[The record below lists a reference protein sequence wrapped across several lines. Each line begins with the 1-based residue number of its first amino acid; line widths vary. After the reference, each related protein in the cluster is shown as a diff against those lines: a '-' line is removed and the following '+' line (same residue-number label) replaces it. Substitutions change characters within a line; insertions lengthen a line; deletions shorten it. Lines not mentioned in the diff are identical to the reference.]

1 MFSVDFTLQNFE
13 YFLLILTR
21 ISMFVVVAP
30 FFNTRNTPVRVKIGF
45 SAIVSLM
52 LYFVVDFSALNYST
66 VVGCA
71 FLVVREALT
80 TTDNSLFIVISYALG
95 FSTGTYIGGLIS
107 NRYIKGYMSVYVISD
122 KYEKLVSVL
131 RDNEFGVSTINIKG
145 MNNDK
150 VMLLIQINSSS
161 LDKLKSIINKYDSKA
176 FVIINDTKYVQN
188 GFIKR

>member
-1 MFSVDFTLQNFE
+1 MNKKIAYVHYINGDNMLFLCIKIFFVRILDVSLGTVRTIMTVRNKNFLASV
-13 YFLLILTR
+13 
-21 ISMFVVVAP
+21 
-30 FFNTRNTPVRVKIGF
+30 IGF
-45 SAIVSLM
+45 IEISVW
-52 LYFVVDFSALNYST
+52 
-66 VVGCA
+66 

-80 TTDNSLFIVISYALG
+80 TTDNSIYIVISYALG

-131 RDNEFGVSTINIKG
+131 RDNEFGVSSLNIKG